1 MIRIERFKQ
10 LLRERI
16 AEYQA
21 SYDASKSQMMFGAL
35 QEAKDT
41 LEYIEKQFPSIIN
54 GISVKPQEVKVTVE
68 VQALDEE
75 GARRIRRVATNRITP
90 EGNLLREEH
99 IMEEQE
105 YWIIES
111 FFQFLVA
118 ERSGVF
124 KWHKYPDMI
133 GAELLLVPP
142 RKVVEEEE

>member
-1 MIRIERFKQ
+1 MIRIEKFKQ

-75 GARRIRRVATNRITP
+75 GARRIRKVATKHITP
-90 EGNLLREEH
+90 EGNLLCEEH
-99 IMEEQE
+99 IMEERE